1 MICGY
6 LERINM
12 KQDIFMLFAVDAVYA
27 MAHGVHNVIEEECVN
42 NLGTSHYLCESLV
55 PAPDGPRLLQHI
67 RNVSFI
73 GKLRKVLQSNFQ
85 FNI

>member
-1 MICGY
+1 MY
-6 LERINM
+6 LSKKCI
-12 KQDIFMLFAVDAVYA
+12 KPKIFQLFSVDAVYA

-42 NLGTSHYLCESLV
+42 NLGTSHYLCDTLL

-73 GKLRKVLQSNFQ
+73 GELRQIL
-85 FNI
+85 

>member
-1 MICGY
+1 MHLLKNCCVKS
-6 LERINM
+6 E
-12 KQDIFMLFAVDAVYA
+12 IFKLFLVDAVYA

-42 NLGTSHYLCESLV
+42 NLGTLHYLCESLS

-73 GKLRKVLQSNFQ
+73 GKLRQIF
-85 FNI
+85 

>member
-1 MICGY
+1 MVCVYWNTAETGY
-6 LERINM
+6 
-12 KQDIFMLFAVDAVYA
+12 FHTLFAVDAVYA

-42 NLGTSHYLCESLV
+42 NFGTSHYLCETLR

-73 GKLRKVLQSNFQ
+73 GEYLESYF
-85 FNI
+85 

>member
-1 MICGY
+1 
-6 LERINM
+6 
-12 KQDIFMLFAVDAVYA
+12 

-42 NLGTSHYLCESLV
+42 NFGTLHYLCETLQ

-73 GKLRKVLQSNFQ
+73 GKLREILQ
-85 FNI
+85 